1 MSTRTIAQAALA
13 LLLLATPAA
22 ASDIE
27 VRIDEATLV
36 RLDTPAGEVI
46 VGNPSVADVTVQS
59 SGMLV
64 ITGKSFG
71 MTNMIVLDAKGT
83 EIINKKLV
91 VQSDP
96 SRYVSLQRGPSR
108 QSYACGAKC
117 EPALMP
123 GDSEAYME
131 QLSKGLRSKFGVVQ
145 SVVEGGQPPQ

>member
-1 MSTRTIAQAALA
+1 MSKRPITQACLA

-36 RLDTPAGEVI
+36 RLAKPAGEVI

-83 EIINKKLV
+83 EILNKKLV

-96 SRYVSLQRGPSR
+96 ARYVSLQRGSAR

-123 GDSEAYME
+123 GDSDVYME
-131 QLSKGLRSKFGVVQ
+131 QISKGLRSKFGVVQ
-145 SVVEGGQPPQ
+145 SVVEGGQPAQ